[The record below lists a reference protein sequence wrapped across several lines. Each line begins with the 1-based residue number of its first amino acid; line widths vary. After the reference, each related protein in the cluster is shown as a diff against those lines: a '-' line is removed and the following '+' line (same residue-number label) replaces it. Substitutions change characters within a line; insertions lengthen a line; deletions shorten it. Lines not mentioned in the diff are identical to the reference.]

1 MWLVV
6 TQRFTVYIRYLG
18 ANTPS
23 ALTRH
28 DKFRLHPTLVR
39 LKLLS
44 PLVECEQASAVQ
56 SSGARWQRVA
66 SEGAG
71 TRGGVAVKEGVGREA
86 RWMG

>member
-28 DKFRLHPTLVR
+28 DKFRLHFTLVR

-44 PLVECEQASAVQ
+44 PLVECEQAS
-56 SSGARWQRVA
+56 GARGQRVA